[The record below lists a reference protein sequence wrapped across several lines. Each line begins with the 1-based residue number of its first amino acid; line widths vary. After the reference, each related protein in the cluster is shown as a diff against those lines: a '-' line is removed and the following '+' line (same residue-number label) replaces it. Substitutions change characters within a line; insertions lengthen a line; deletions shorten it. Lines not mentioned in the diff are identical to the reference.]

1 MLRHLPNVLTL
12 LNLLCGCLA
21 ILSLIFFQIKEA
33 LIFQCI
39 SLIAD
44 FFDGYLARKLKVAG
58 PLGVQLDSLADVIS
72 FGFFPGIVVYSLLAN
87 GLTIDQSTT
96 SILNQWML
104 IPAFMLTL
112 SAAYRLAKFNISTD
126 QKDHFIGL
134 PTPACTMFFTG
145 LLLIQFSGNVPWI
158 MKTKDIYYLYTSV
171 IVFSYLMN
179 SPFIHFKLAPNKKT
193 FSNPFIIVLMSIVIG
208 FVLFLPYF
216 SLSISILA
224 YVLLSI
230 ISNFIKI

>member
-96 SILNQWML
+96 SILNKWML

-134 PTPACTMFFTG
+134 PTPA
-145 LLLIQFSGNVPWI
+145 
-158 MKTKDIYYLYTSV
+158 
-171 IVFSYLMN
+171 
-179 SPFIHFKLAPNKKT
+179 
-193 FSNPFIIVLMSIVIG
+193 
-208 FVLFLPYF
+208 
-216 SLSISILA
+216 
-224 YVLLSI
+224 
-230 ISNFIKI
+230 